1 MIKLPSLHIVNLEKK
16 RGHFAIISH
25 IGPFTNCVDKFFF
38 FFEPC
43 LHFLPYKRKNKT
55 FGLTTHLFLSA

>member
-25 IGPFTNCVDKFFF
+25 IGPFTNYVDKFFVF
-38 FFEPC
+38 FGLC
-43 LHFLPYKRKNKT
+43 LHFLPYKHKNNT
-55 FGLTTHLFLSA
+55 FGQTTHLFLSA